1 MAYYVIVCSSPTV
14 PLVPSGQVVSL
25 DNCPVSL
32 QQWVEIPSTVELKM
46 PQAHSTDLIITFSL
60 FWGIVVSIGL
70 LAFLA
75 GVVVK
80 FIWHSSVRS

>member
-1 MAYYVIVCSSPTV
+1 MPYYVIACSSSSV
-14 PLVPSGQVVSL
+14 PSVPSGQSPSL
-25 DNCPVSL
+25 ANCPTSL
-32 QQWVEIPSTVELKM
+32 QWIEIPSTVELKM

-70 LAFLA
+70 IAFIA

-80 FIWHSSVRS
+80 FIWFRAMRS